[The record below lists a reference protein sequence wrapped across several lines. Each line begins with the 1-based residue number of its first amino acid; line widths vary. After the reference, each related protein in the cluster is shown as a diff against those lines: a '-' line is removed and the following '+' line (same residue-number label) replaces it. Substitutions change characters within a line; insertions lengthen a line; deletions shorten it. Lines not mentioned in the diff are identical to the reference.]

1 MVKTILKTGL
11 FPVIALLA
19 GVGCTPADDKVTN
32 SSVDSAP
39 AVADVTQPAAMPRTA
54 SGEGASVFFVTPAD
68 GDTVSSPF
76 AVEFGISAMEVV
88 RSGDNTP
95 NTGHHHVLI
104 DSGLPA
110 LDMPIPADEQHVH
123 FGDGSSATEL
133 TLAPGAHTLQLLLGD
148 HLHIPHEPPVYSERI
163 SVTVE

>member
-1 MVKTILKTGL
+1 MKIKIRTGITL
-11 FPVIALLA
+11 VVVFLA
-19 GVGCTPADDKVTN
+19 GGACSQTDNETTSTASESTP
-32 SSVDSAP
+32 
-39 AVADVTQPAAMPRTA
+39 VATESTSPAAMPRSA
-54 SGEGASVFFVTPAD
+54 SADGASVFFVSPAD

-104 DSGLPA
+104 DTGLPA
-110 LDMPIPADEQHVH
+110 LDMPIPADEHHVH

-133 TLAPGAHTLQLLLGD
+133 TLLPGEHTLQLLLGD
-148 HLHIPHEPPVYSERI
+148 HLHIPHAPPVYSERI
-163 SVTVE
+163 TVIVE